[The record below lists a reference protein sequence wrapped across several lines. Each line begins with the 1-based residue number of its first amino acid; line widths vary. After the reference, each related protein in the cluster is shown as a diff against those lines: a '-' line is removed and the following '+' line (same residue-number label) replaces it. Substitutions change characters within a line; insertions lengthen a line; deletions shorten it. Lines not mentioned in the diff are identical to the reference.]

1 MFSYLGQEI
10 RVGVPVSK
18 SFPPFYIRDNVTN
31 QISGFCMDVT
41 KEILNKTGFRGNYS
55 FVFDSFD
62 DLGKN
67 VNRLNSRIM
76 YIGW

>member
-1 MFSYLGQEI
+1 
-10 RVGVPVSK
+10 
-18 SFPPFYIRDNVTN
+18 
-31 QISGFCMDVT
+31 MDVT